1 MRPGAAGQAEGRTLD
16 CISARRIRQR
26 WFWITH
32 VAPLL
37 VLSAMLFALQPAAAQ
52 FTRFQNYTDEQGLG
66 DLTVTSV
73 AQDADGYILFGT
85 QGGLYRYD
93 GQGVT
98 SFDDTVGLPKGSW
111 IRKVLC
117 DDRGRTWVVTSDG
130 IYVRRRPGF
139 QTVALGVK
147 TFKAD
152 NPHVL
157 AAAGSTVVVDVGGT
171 LLRASVRDD
180 AIGRFAPLFSPAAVA
195 AMPRLAAAGFVIS
208 DAGGGFLFGCGD
220 RLCRVAADRSVSVM
234 GPVVGLPADN
244 WQTALRTPDGT
255 VWVRSLNHLAWKK
268 PGDASFSVVTV
279 PGLHNT
285 YFAGHAVELELAGD
299 GMGGV
304 LTQADDG
311 YLRWNGRSW
320 LAYPHHGGGVP
331 DGSVLAFQVDREGSL
346 WLGSTGYG
354 AFRSLSAGVWEH
366 WTREDGL
373 PANTVWAIARLPGGK
388 LWIAADGRSM
398 PLDRSSSGITGTNY
412 VLAATRHGRLWLAPF
427 GASLTRLDPAH
438 GTSEQFPSIGI
449 VKGAVVDRNNR
460 LWLTTSEAIF
470 MIPDADASGAAAT
483 PRLVGPIS
491 AVLDVN
497 TDEAGATWIASPDG
511 VFRWQPGGGPPSLV
525 IPPDALS
532 GSPFSAAFS
541 PTGELWVATQSD
553 GVLRFKLSRSGF
565 VRLGSITEPEIGSR
579 DILLMHRDR
588 RGRMWIGTDR
598 GIDLFNGGSWRHF
611 DSQDGPIS
619 NDISQEAVFED
630 NDGSLWFGTSHG
642 LSHLLDLDHLPV
654 PVLPH
659 PLLITEV
666 TLGGKAVPLRP
677 VISVPWIRG
686 PLSIRFADLDYVGG
700 RNMRFRYR
708 IEGIDTAWNE
718 TSGRVIQYAAP
729 PAGKLDFTLVALDPT
744 HNRRQ
749 TTVTLRI
756 RILAPWWQRQS
767 LYWSALLTLVVLL
780 TVAWRMRVRF
790 LLRRQDRLETMIG
803 ARTREIEQAR
813 EELYQ
818 HSMLEQ
824 QRLEEM
830 VEIRTAEITE
840 ARNELQRLAMSDVL
854 TSLPNR
860 RAVMLALEA
869 AVRDALSAGH
879 PLAVLICDLDHFK
892 NINDQHGHLAGD
904 SVLSTFGDRLGSL
917 LTSAEVAGR
926 YGGEEFLVILHGD
939 PTTASAR
946 AEAIRAHVTEAS
958 YCLGATQ
965 HDVTVSGGLA
975 FLRPSD
981 NVVTL
986 IARADVALYLAKEN
1000 GRDRI
1005 ELEQDETTMHRQDQL
1020 VPSIADLKCDLRAA
1034 LDRDEFVLHFQPVVD
1049 LGLDAI
1055 TSCEALLRW
1064 HSPTRGKVSPGDFIP
1079 FAERNGLMAEIDAW
1093 VLRAA
1098 CREAAGWSNQIR
1110 VSVNLSSSHFYRPGL
1125 VESIIDVLTDT
1136 GLSPTR
1142 LELEVT
1148 ETAMISDIE
1157 AAAAVLGR
1165 LRALGISIA
1174 LDDFGTGYSSLS
1186 FLRTLPFD
1194 RVKIDRSFVKD
1205 LGLKPEAS
1213 AIIDGIIHL
1222 CVGIGAAVTAEGV
1235 ETLQQ
1240 IQLLQASGCR
1250 EVQGFGIGVPL
1261 ATSQIQPWF
1270 EAFAQSR
1277 GRVDAAAD

>member
-1 MRPGAAGQAEGRTLD
+1 MLD
-16 CISARRIRQR
+16 CIGAHRVLRCWVRIAR
-26 WFWITH
+26 
-32 VAPLL
+32 VVPLL
-37 VLSAMLFALQPAAAQ
+37 VLSVMLLALQPASAQ

-73 AQDADGYILFGT
+73 AQDEDGYILLGT

-93 GQGVT
+93 GQGIA

-130 IYVRRRPGF
+130 IYLRHRSGFRR
-139 QTVALGVK
+139 VALGVK
-147 TFKAD
+147 VFKAD
-152 NPHVL
+152 NSHVL
-157 AAAGSTVVVDVGGT
+157 AAAGSSVVVDAGGT
-171 LLRASVRDD
+171 LLHASVGDD
-180 AIGRFAPLFSPAAVA
+180 ATGPFAPMFSPAAVA
-195 AMPRLAAAGFVIS
+195 AIPRLATVSFVAS
-208 DAGGGFLFGCGD
+208 DASGGFLFGCGD
-220 RLCRVAADRSVSVM
+220 ALCRAAADGSVSAM
-234 GPVVGLPADN
+234 GPTAGLPADN
-244 WQTALRTPDGT
+244 WQTALHAVDGT

-268 PGDASFSVVTV
+268 PGDVLFSVITV
-279 PGLHNT
+279 PGLRNT
-285 YFAGHAVELELAGD
+285 YFAGHPAELELASNGV
-299 GMGGV
+299 GGV
-304 LTQADDG
+304 VTQADDG
-311 YLRWNGRSW
+311 YLRWNGQSW

-331 DGSVLAFQVDREGSL
+331 DGTILAFQIDREGSL

-366 WTREDGL
+366 WTKEDGL
-373 PANTVWAIARLPGGK
+373 PANTVWAIVRLPGGK
-388 LWIAADGRSM
+388 LWVAADGRSV
-398 PLDRSSSGITGTNY
+398 PLDRSSSGVPGTNY
-412 VLAATRHGRLWLAPF
+412 VLAATRRGRFWLAPF
-427 GASLTRLDPAH
+427 GASLTRLDPER

-449 VKGAVVDRNNR
+449 VKGAVVDRNNH

-470 MIPDADASGAAAT
+470 MIPEADASGAAAT

-491 AVLDVN
+491 GVLDVC
-497 TDEAGATWIASPDG
+497 TDEAGVTWIASPDG
-511 VFRWQPGGGPPSLV
+511 VFQWRMGDRGPSLV

-541 PTGELWVATQSD
+541 PAGELWVATQSD
-553 GVLRFKLSRSGF
+553 GVLRFKLNRKGF
-565 VRLGSITEPEIGSR
+565 VRLGSIVEPEIGSR

-598 GIDLFNGGSWRHF
+598 GIDMFDGRSWRRF
-611 DSQDGPIS
+611 DGTDGPIS

-630 NDGSLWFGTSHG
+630 EDGSLWFGTSHG
-642 LSHLLDLDHLPV
+642 LSHLLDPDHFPIPV
-654 PVLPH
+654 PPH

-666 TLGGKAVPLRP
+666 TLGGKAVPLQP
-677 VISVPWIRG
+677 AVSVPWIRG

-729 PAGKLDFTLVALDPT
+729 PTGTLDFTLVAFDPT
-744 HNRRQ
+744 NNRRQ
-749 TTVTLRI
+749 TTITLRI
-756 RILAPWWQRQS
+756 RILAPWWRQQS
-767 LYWSALLTLVVLL
+767 LYWSSLIAFIILLAVT
-780 TVAWRMRVRF
+780 WRLRVRF
-790 LLRRQDRLETMIG
+790 LLRRQERLEAMIG
-803 ARTREIEQAR
+803 ARTQEIEQAR

-818 HSMLEQ
+818 RSTLEQ

-830 VEIRTAEITE
+830 VEIRTAQITE

-854 TSLPNR
+854 TGLPNR

-869 AVRDALSAGH
+869 AAQDALSAGH

-892 NINDQHGHLAGD
+892 SINDQHGHLVGD
-904 SVLSTFGDRLGSL
+904 NVLSTFGERLCSI
-917 LTSAEVAGR
+917 LTPAEAAGR

-958 YCLGATQ
+958 YCFGAVQ
-965 HDVTVSGGLA
+965 HHVTISGGLA
-975 FLRPSD
+975 LLRPND

-986 IARADVALYLAKEN
+986 IARADIALYLAKEN

-1005 ELEQDETTMHRQDQL
+1005 ELEQDETATHRQNQL
-1020 VPSIADLKCDLRAA
+1020 ASWKADLKRDLRAA
-1034 LDRDEFVLHFQPVVD
+1034 LDRDEFILHFQPVVD
-1049 LGLDAI
+1049 LTLDTV

-1064 HSPTRGKVSPGDFIP
+1064 HSPSRGNVLPGDFIP
-1079 FAERNGLMAEIDAW
+1079 FAEQNGLMAEIDAW

-1098 CREAAGWSNQIR
+1098 CKEAAGWPDQIR
-1110 VSVNLSSSHFYRPGL
+1110 VSINLSSSHFYQSSL
-1125 VESIIDVLTDT
+1125 VESIVVVLADT
-1136 GLSPTR
+1136 GLPAAR

-1157 AAAAVLGR
+1157 AAAAVLER
-1165 LRALGISIA
+1165 LRTLGISIA

-1213 AIIDGIIHL
+1213 AIIDGMIHL
-1222 CVGIGAAVTAEGV
+1222 CIGMGAAVTAEGV
-1235 ETLQQ
+1235 ETSRQ
-1240 IQLLQASGCR
+1240 IELLQASGCR
-1250 EVQGFGIGVPL
+1250 EVQGFGIGVPVS
-1261 ATSQIQPWF
+1261 ANQIQTWF
-1270 EAFAQSR
+1270 KAFARSR
-1277 GRVDAAAD
+1277 THVDAAAD